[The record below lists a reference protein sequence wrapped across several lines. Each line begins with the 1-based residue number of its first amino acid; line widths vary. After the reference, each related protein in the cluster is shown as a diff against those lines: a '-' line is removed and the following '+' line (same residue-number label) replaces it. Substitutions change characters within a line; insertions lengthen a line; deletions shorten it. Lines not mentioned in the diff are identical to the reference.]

1 MTGPTQQQPGVT
13 PTVTTAP
20 ARSRWRVSKLPPHLG
35 PARTSTVILVVLFL
49 SIGALYLYIRPET
62 TGTAVTGN
70 QQPAATTAPAA
81 PTTAVPETPVPE
93 TTTGSEAPTTTT
105 TTEFPTTE
113 PATPEPTD
121 ETTDTSVP
129 GEPTDTGVPTT
140 TLPEGPAT
148 TPATPVPPG

>member
-1 MTGPTQQQPGVT
+1 MTGPTQQQPAVT
-13 PTVTTAP
+13 PTVSTAP
-20 ARSRWRVSKLPPHLG
+20 ARSRWRVSKLPAHLG

-81 PTTAVPETPVPE
+81 PTTDAPTTPAPE
-93 TTTGSEAPTTTT
+93 TTDSEAPTT

-113 PATPEPTD
+113 PTTPEPTD
-121 ETTDTSVP
+121 ATTDSSVP
-129 GEPTDTGVPTT
+129 EEPTDTGVPTT
-140 TLPEGPAT
+140 TLPTGPEPAPDT
-148 TPATPVPPG
+148 TVPPG